1 MGFVVV
7 VLISAGTN
15 TFTLNVFKKQH
26 ICFSSSL
33 TQKPSKGIFLP
44 IVNRQAQ
51 AVCIPAI
58 HLHMTAATMQV
69 SQKDF
74 EKAQEQLKLL
84 KKDPGNETKLK
95 LYALFK
101 QVGLTYFV

>member
-1 MGFVVV
+1 MEFFF
-7 VLISAGTN
+7 LLTN
-15 TFTLNVFKKQH
+15 
-26 ICFSSSL
+26 
-33 TQKPSKGIFLP
+33 
-44 IVNRQAQ
+44 RRAQ

-84 KKDPGNETKLK
+84 KNDPGNETKLK

-101 QVGLTYFV
+101 QVALIYFVS

>member
-1 MGFVVV
+1 MDFFMP
-7 VLISAGTN
+7 LTN
-15 TFTLNVFKKQH
+15 
-26 ICFSSSL
+26 
-33 TQKPSKGIFLP
+33 
-44 IVNRQAQ
+44 RRAQ
-51 AVCIPAI
+51 AVCIPTV

-84 KKDPGNETKLK
+84 KKDPGNEIKLK

-101 QVGLTYFV
+101 QVGLFYFVL